1 MQCPFCRQT
10 LDRKTTWK
18 STSGK
23 FYCSE
28 FCAEVESMEP
38 AAAGLP
44 PLPQRPQ
51 PLRPKT
57 HVGTFRQAAE

>member
-10 LDRKTTWK
+10 LDRKTAWK

-28 FCAEVESMEP
+28 FCAEVESMAP
-38 AAAGLP
+38 AVTSLP
-44 PLPQRPQ
+44 RLPQEPQ
-51 PLRPKT
+51 PPRPKT
-57 HVGTFRQAAE
+57 HVRTFRQAAE